1 MSIHVDLIN
10 DVLTNTIVSQSTIVG
25 ETLFVDSNPATI
37 EVTTVKKVNSNIT
50 TETETKEYNL
60 SHKGFLIHDNNKD
73 EICKKISTSI
83 DDVFIDT
90 IDSLSVEENFKLRTG
105 FFSFFKRIKPQDIL
119 NLISDKSDWII
130 TSHKILSQLSKL
142 KDFIPINSELDST
155 IELSGRIGKINIFT
169 NADIKINYIYEGS
182 CKETSSVFLKEIT
195 TTFDSNIYDIGVDFI
210 FVSKGVRK
218 LILE

>member
-1 MSIHVDLIN
+1 MSIHVNLIN

-50 TETETKEYNL
+50 TVTETKEYKL
-60 SHKGFLIHDNNKD
+60 SHKGFLIHNNDKD

-83 DDVFIDT
+83 NDVFIDT
-90 IDSLSVEENFKLRTG
+90 IDSASVEENFKLKTG
-105 FFSFFKRIKPQDIL
+105 VLSFLKRIKPQDIL

-130 TSHKILSQLSKL
+130 TSHKILSHLSKL
-142 KDFIPINSELDST
+142 SEFIPINSELDST
-155 IELSGRIGKINIFT
+155 IELSGRIGKINVFT
-169 NADIKINYIYEGS
+169 NADIKTNYIYEGS
-182 CKETSSVFLKEIT
+182 CKETTSVFLKEIT

>member
-1 MSIHVDLIN
+1 MSIQVDLIN
-10 DVLTNTIVSQSTIVG
+10 DVLTNTIVSQSNIVG

-37 EVTTVKKVNSNIT
+37 EMTTIKKVNSDVT
-50 TETETKEYNL
+50 KVTETKEYKL
-60 SHKGFLIHDNNKD
+60 SHKGFLIHDTDKD

-90 IDSLSVEENFKLRTG
+90 IDSSSVEENFKLRKG
-105 FFSFFKRIKPQDIL
+105 LLSFLKRKNPQDIL

-142 KDFIPINSELDST
+142 NEFIPINSELEST
-155 IELSGRIGKINIFT
+155 IELSGKIGKLNIFT
-169 NADIKINYIYEGS
+169 NVDIKNNFIYEGS
-182 CKETSSVFLKEIT
+182 CKETTSVFLKEIT

>member
-1 MSIHVDLIN
+1 MSIRVDLIN
-10 DVLTNTIVSQSTIVG
+10 DVLTNTVVSQSNIVG

-37 EVTTVKKVNSNIT
+37 EITTVKKVNSNIT
-50 TETETKEYNL
+50 SITETKEYKL
-60 SHKGFLIHDNNKD
+60 SHKGFLIHDNDKD

-90 IDSLSVEENFKLRTG
+90 IDSLSVEENFKIKGGL
-105 FFSFFKRIKPQDIL
+105 FSFLKRRKPQDIL

-130 TSHKILSQLSKL
+130 TSHKILLQLSKL
-142 KDFIPINSELDST
+142 SEFIPINSELDST
-155 IELSGRIGKINIFT
+155 IELSGRIGKVNIFT
-169 NADIKINYIYEGS
+169 KSDIKNNYIYEGN
-182 CKETSSVFLKEIT
+182 CKETTSVFLKQIT